1 MSDAISPVSDTIAHY
16 PNSLHDGASARVA
29 TAPYGPRLATL
40 SVMLAVAAALSTSP
54 ARAANVACPPNITSN
69 TGSTLTVSNASCTV
83 SATVNVTGGSTAGA
97 TLAGGTST
105 SPTTLI
111 NNGTIEISGSG
122 SGRAVQSSGTNAT
135 LVIQNNLGATISTNN
150 NDTVAAGTGS
160 TSVAS
165 VSLTNAG
172 SIISAAGGQAVNFN
186 KIVNGAANSVLNLSS
201 GLIQATGSDA
211 VRPGLNGTVTNNLGG
226 TIKSIAVNGSSSDG
240 VDGQANSGITI
251 TNAADAGV
259 GVGTALIEGGRHG
272 ITGGNTDTTTNGAYP
287 MTVTNNLGGVIQ
299 GDNGSGINIDGFNAN
314 EVVTIVNHGVI
325 TGNGVTGDGDGVD
338 VDGLVNL
345 TNTGTIHS
353 LNAFAASGTEFSEGV
368 TVGGGIIT
376 NSGTIEGSVASG
388 NTSGLGRGIT
398 LAGLDK
404 DANGNPIAVQAPF
417 GAAIITNSGLIK
429 GDSDSAIIF
438 SSALA
443 SGFSH
448 TITNQA
454 GGVIQTGSAS
464 APAIL
469 TAADNVAIV
478 NAGKI
483 DGSSSGKAVTG
494 GAGNLTLTVQG
505 GSAGILGD
513 IAGGT
518 GTNTATFDPGAGNG
532 FSYSGSISNFST
544 VEAKSGHVT
553 LSGVSTYEGA
563 TRISGGVLTLDGA
576 NRLAASSSLVLDGGT
591 LQIANAGGANGQ
603 TFAKLLLSDSSTID
617 LESTTSLTFDAL
629 GDIASGK
636 TLSVLDWS
644 AASSPTYAFR
654 LHGDDTA
661 NAIFQALIGDTTI
674 DGVAAAYSF
683 DGTYTDVSQVPLP
696 DSLGMLLTGLG
707 LLGATAIG
715 RGRNGGFRGRAASP

>member
-1 MSDAISPVSDTIAHY
+1 M
-16 PNSLHDGASARVA
+16 
-29 TAPYGPRLATL
+29 RLTTL
-40 SVMLAVAAALSTSP
+40 SIALAVAAALGTNL
-54 ARAANVACPPNITSN
+54 ARAANVACPPNITAN
-69 TGSTLTVSNASCTV
+69 TGSTLTVSSATCTV
-83 SATVNVTGGSTAGA
+83 SATVNVTSGSTAGA
-97 TLAGGTST
+97 TLSGGTSAA
-105 SPTTLI
+105 PTTLI
-111 NNGTIEISGSG
+111 NSGTIEIGGSG

-135 LVIQNNLGATISTNN
+135 LVIQNSLGATISTNN

-160 TSVAS
+160 TSVSS
-165 VSLTNAG
+165 VALTNAG
-172 SIISAAGGQAVNFN
+172 TIISAAGGQAVNFN
-186 KIVNGAANSVLNLSS
+186 KIANGAANSVLNLSS

-240 VDGQANSGITI
+240 VDGQSNSGII
-251 TNAADAGV
+251 ISNAADAGI
-259 GVGTALIEGGRHG
+259 GMGTALIEGGRHG
-272 ITGGNTDTTTNGAYP
+272 ITGGNTDTTTNGTYL
-287 MTVTNNLGGVIQ
+287 MSVTNNLGGVIQ

-338 VDGLVNL
+338 VDGLVKL
-345 TNTGTIHS
+345 TNTGTIRS
-353 LNAFAASGTEFSEGV
+353 LNAFSASGIEFSEGV
-368 TVGGGIIT
+368 TVGGGMIT

-388 NTSGLGRGIT
+388 NTSALGRGIT
-398 LAGLDK
+398 VAGLDK
-404 DANGNPIAVQAPF
+404 DANDNPIPVQAPF
-417 GAAIITNSGLIK
+417 GAATITNSGLIK

-454 GGVIQTGSAS
+454 GGVIQTGSSS
-464 APAIL
+464 AAAIL
-469 TAADNVAIV
+469 TAADKVAIT
-478 NAGKI
+478 NAGTI
-483 DGSSSGKAVTG
+483 DGSSSGKAITG

-532 FSYSGSISNFST
+532 FSYAGAISSFST
-544 VEAKSGHVT
+544 VEARSGHVT
-553 LSGVSTYEGA
+553 LSGVSTYGGT

-576 NRLAASSSLVLDGGT
+576 NRLSFASSLDLDGGT
-591 LQIANAGGANGQ
+591 LQIVNAGGANGQ
-603 TFAKLLLSDSSTID
+603 TFAQLILSDSSTID

-629 GDIASGK
+629 GDIAAGK
-636 TLSVLDWS
+636 TLSVVDWS

-654 LHGDDTA
+654 LLGDDTA
-661 NAIFQALIGDTTI
+661 SSVFQALISGTTI

-683 DGTYTDVSQVPLP
+683 DGTYTDVSQVALP
-696 DSLGMLLTGLG
+696 GSWGLLLTGLG
-707 LLGATAIG
+707 LLGAAAIRQSPRDMRR
-715 RGRNGGFRGRAASP
+715 RGMLALVSESGES